1 MRRLILVAL
10 IFGGVGGAA
19 QAREHSEI
27 ISTKGYD
34 LSTRSGAEAFY
45 QRLKHVAADVCRIPS
60 YNLAPQGEL
69 LQHDECYEEALDT
82 AVTKAGSPFLTAV
95 HEGAHPTRLASSS
108 R

>member
-1 MRRLILVAL
+1 MRGL
-10 IFGGVGGAA
+10 IFVAVIAAGVAGAV

-69 LQHDECYEEALDT
+69 LQHDECYEEALNT

-95 HEGAHPTRLASSS
+95 HEGSRPTRLASGA